1 MPLPSQ
7 IEIDQIKSQLGVSV
21 LRSFEL
27 AGLEVVCRAPS
38 EGDYKRFK
46 TQISDP
52 DRRAMAPDSLVYSC
66 VVWPGR
72 DEFKGMV
79 KEKPGII
86 ESIAGELVEWAGAT
100 KLIEKKD
107 M

>member
-7 IEIDQIKSQLGVSV
+7 IEIDQIKSQLGVTL

-27 AGLEVVCRAPS
+27 AGVEVVCRAPS
-38 EGDYKRFK
+38 EADYKRFK
-46 TQISDP
+46 TQVADS
-52 DRRAMAPDSLVYSC
+52 DRRATAPDALVYAC

-72 DEFKGMV
+72 EEFRDMV
-79 KEKPGII
+79 KVKPGII